1 MKLVYKRRELNQIH
15 SSFND
20 HFSDHIFDKTVD
32 CGSVLQKEGLLEI
45 QKSNKFITTNQ
56 KQKDI
61 LQVCIDGY
69 FPKCGKANFGPA
81 YDKNE
86 ESRNTDMLLRDLLL
100 ITHHYIQSNSKTS

>member
-1 MKLVYKRRELNQIH
+1 MNKIH
-15 SSFND
+15 SSFYD
-20 HFSDHIFDKTVD
+20 HLSDHIFDKTVD

-69 FPKCGKANFGPA
+69 FLKCGKANFGPA
-81 YDKNE
+81 DDKNKNAIE
-86 ESRNTDMLLRDLLL
+86 
-100 ITHHYIQSNSKTS
+100 THFKPF